1 MIKVVGIINNRR
13 TLILGL
19 SRENTT
25 RLHKNQPIAVDVQ
38 ALLTPTDILDIQDI
52 IVFAGETEESM
63 ATQLRKY
70 GVVPS

>member
-25 RLHKNQPIAVDVQ
+25 RLHKDQPIAVDVQ

-70 GVVPS
+70 GVVP